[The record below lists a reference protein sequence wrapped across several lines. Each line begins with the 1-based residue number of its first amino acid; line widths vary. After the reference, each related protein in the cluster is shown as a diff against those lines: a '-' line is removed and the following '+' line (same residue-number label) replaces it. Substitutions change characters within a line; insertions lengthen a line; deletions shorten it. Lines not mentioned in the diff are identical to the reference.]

1 VRRFFE
7 VHHVERVGRALDDVG
22 SVLQE
27 RPDAAERRD
36 VGAGG
41 EKLEEL
47 APRYLFGHT
56 GP

>member
-1 VRRFFE
+1 MMNFPF
-7 VHHVERVGRALDDVG
+7 HHVERVGRALDDVG

-36 VGAGG
+36 LGAGG